1 LDLGLDVQKVA
12 LKVNEY
18 LNSLIDGYPKLL
30 YDASSHLIKTG
41 GKRLRPFL
49 VIKSCELFGGDP
61 SRAIPAAAA
70 IELVHNFSLVH
81 DDIMDNDHIRHGVPT
96 VHVKYGMPTAI
107 VAGDLLFAKAF
118 ETINKIGDRG
128 VNDSIVNKA
137 TYLLAESSIN
147 ICEGQ
152 ALDYEMASKTNFHST
167 NSYIKM
173 INKKTAVLFG
183 TSCRIGSLI
192 GGANLEQEKSIELFG
207 RLLGIAFQLVDD
219 VLGIGGDAKVTGK
232 PVGGDIREGKK
243 TYVISEALRLSKED
257 DKKNILT
264 VFGKSNVSQEG
275 IEKALASISKTG
287 AAEIVRKQAESYA
300 KKALE
305 VLGRFPDNSVRK
317 SLDELLNFIVSR
329 NI

>member
-1 LDLGLDVQKVA
+1 LDLGLDVQKEV

-18 LNSLIDGYPKLL
+18 INSLLDGYPKLL

-81 DDIMDNDHIRHGVPT
+81 DDIMDNDPIRHGVPT
-96 VHVKYGMPTAI
+96 VHEKYGIPIAI
-107 VAGDLLFAKAF
+107 VAGDVLFAKAF
-118 ETINKIGDRG
+118 ETINKIGEIG
-128 VNDSIVNKA
+128 VDDSIVNKA
-137 TYLLAESSIN
+137 TYLIAESSIN

-152 ALDYEMASKTNFHST
+152 VLDYEMSSNSNFHST
-167 NSYIKM
+167 NSYFKM
-173 INKKTAVLFG
+173 IHKKTAVLFG

-192 GGANLEQEKSIELFG
+192 GGANLEQEKSMELFG

-219 VLGIGGDAKVTGK
+219 VLGIEGDAKVTGK

-243 TYVISEALRLSKED
+243 TYVISEALRLSKEE

-264 VFGKSNVSQEG
+264 VFGKTSVSQEG
-275 IEKALASISKTG
+275 IKKALASISGTG
-287 AAEIVRKQAESYA
+287 AAEIVRNQAESYA

-305 VLGRFPDNSVRK
+305 ILGRFPDNTVRK
-317 SLDELLNFIVSR
+317 SFDELLNFIVSR
-329 NI
+329 NL